1 MGRLAVGRM
10 LATGSVVAGATAV
23 RITLGGANVAV
34 DRVPALIELGLKAAC
49 KRPGSSAATAQAAFR
64 DELVGL
70 FRDCAESS
78 WRELRRGVDDLDHF
92 TRQTPGPQT
101 PGPQTPGHRHRRH
114 RVKA

>member
-1 MGRLAVGRM
+1 M

-23 RITLGGANVAV
+23 RITLGAANVAG
-34 DRVPALIELGLKAAC
+34 DRVPALIELGVKATC
-49 KRPGSSAATAQAAFR
+49 RRSSAATAQAAFR

-92 TRQTPGPQT
+92 TRNDAGPQA
-101 PGPQTPGHRHRRH
+101 PGRRHRRH
-114 RVKA
+114 RAKA